1 MPGPFCFL
9 IGGVTT
15 GRWPLPLLDIDEGVL
30 LFVDELDAFVD
41 VDVLFSRCAL
51 LGSFCLVGVPVGNG
65 GVRLAEGLFM
75 SSNMLGLAGTDAVDD
90 VGTDSK
96 PDFFL
101 LASILSACFDDI
113 DARDLL

>member
-1 MPGPFCFL
+1 M
-9 IGGVTT
+9 
-15 GRWPLPLLDIDEGVL
+15 DEGVL

-65 GVRLAEGLFM
+65 GVRLVGGRFI
-75 SSNMLGLAGTDAVDD
+75 SSSMLGRVGAGTADDD
-90 VGTDSK
+90 VVTDSK

-101 LASILSACFDDI
+101 LASILSACFEDM
-113 DARDLL
+113 DARDLP